1 MTFRKKLN
9 PFMFSIVGFLPAI
22 IFLSCFLF
30 IPYGADLTTAQGDY
44 YLGKLTA
51 SFIQVGI
58 LIDAVRFWFRRYKT
72 NKKIV

>member
-1 MTFRKKLN
+1 MRNIKKLT
-9 PFMFSIVGFLPAI
+9 PFLFTLIGLLPMA
-22 IFLSCFLF
+22 IFLICFLF

-58 LIDAVRFWFRRYKT
+58 LIDAVRFWFRRCKS
-72 NKKIV
+72 NKK